1 MAINFSNKVLVT
13 NPTSYNLGRG
23 VFFAGLMAFL
33 FGLVTIYTGDVILP
47 AQAWCAFGVPIAVI
61 GIFFARSG
69 LTKP

>member
-13 NPTSYNLGRG
+13 NPTSYHLGRAIC
-23 VFFAGLMAFL
+23 FAGIAAVI
-33 FGLVTIYTGDVILP
+33 FGLVTLYTGDFLFP
-47 AQAWCAFGVPIAVI
+47 AKAWCAFGVPIAVI